1 MIKQQLFGVYE
12 DHKIHLYT
20 LQNTNGMTV
29 KIMTLGATITSIQV
43 PDKNNEITEVACGFD
58 QLEGYFSAAYTANA
72 PYFGCTVGR
81 FASRIKDG
89 KFKID
94 GAEYALA
101 TNDGSNHL
109 HGGLKGF
116 DKQIWKCVNQ
126 VSTAKDESITFQ
138 KSSLH
143 LEEGFPGNVQ
153 IQVTF
158 TLKGSNALQIKYNA
172 VTDHKTPISLTNH
185 TYFNLSGFTE
195 TVGNHTAKILADA
208 FLKAD
213 HTNVPVGEIEEVK
226 NTVLDL
232 NQGRLLSEVFAEL
245 PTGCEHYYL
254 FNQMDELKEVAT
266 FDHSKTGIALQ
277 IQTTEP
283 GMLFYT
289 GYFTSND
296 LKRESGD
303 QFGRYRAFCCE
314 THRYPN
320 GPNIDN
326 APRAFATPNEPFNST
341 TVYQFSTK

>member
-12 DHKIHLYT
+12 GHKVHLYT

-43 PDKNNEITEVACGFD
+43 PNKNNELTEVACGFD
-58 QLEGYFSAAYTANA
+58 QLDGYFSTAYKANA

-89 KFKID
+89 KFQVD
-94 GAEYALA
+94 GAEYSLA
-101 TNDGSNHL
+101 VNDGSNHL
-109 HGGLKGF
+109 HGGLKGL
-116 DKQIWKCVNQ
+116 DKQIWKCINQ
-126 VSTAKDESITFQ
+126 ASATEKESITF
-138 KSSLH
+138 KKNSLH
-143 LEEGFPGNVQ
+143 LEEGFPGNVE
-153 IQVTF
+153 IEVTF
-158 TLKGSNALQIKYNA
+158 TLTKNNALQIIYNA
-172 VTDHKTPISLTNH
+172 ITDHKTPISLTNH
-185 TYFNLSGFTE
+185 TYFNLSGFKE

-254 FNQMDELKEVAT
+254 FNEVETLKEVAT
-266 FDHSKTGIALQ
+266 FDHSKTGITLQ

-296 LKRESGD
+296 LKRETGD

-320 GPNIDN
+320 GPNIKDAPN
-326 APRAFATPNEPFNST
+326 AFTTPDEPYNST